1 MAVLSLRPQSSGD
14 NWFYPENMQ
23 NKRRTKRNP
32 KASKPKKT
40 PFADVGAIVGS
51 SVGKMF
57 HLPYAAGVGKWL
69 GSGIGSI
76 FGSGDYTLTGEPPS
90 YNVLTSSKQIPKFST
105 TSATNIICHREYLGD
120 IKGTAAFTNRSFPLN
135 PGIDETFPWLSSIAE
150 SYQEYRFHGLI
161 FEFRPMI
168 TDFVTGGSPGTVVMA
183 TNYNADST
191 VYISKQQMESSEYA
205 VSVKPTLP
213 LIHGIECATK
223 QTILPQRYVRTT
235 LPPSGQDKRLYDTGT
250 FQLATTNNPVD
261 VVLGELWVSYCVEFF
276 KPILPTSVGGSSG
289 SAHSTRTASTSGQ
302 LLGSVPVFTS
312 SNVDGLNIN
321 PNFMS
326 WRAQPGS
333 KWLLTVTQQP
343 GTAAVIVYPTVS
355 TTNCVITGYFNAGTS
370 GVNLTPNA
378 GTNTDEFT
386 AQVCV
391 VATTAIE
398 DTVSVQFTGGVFP
411 TAFVDVILNQV
422 DSSI

>member
-1 MAVLSLRPQSSGD
+1 
-14 NWFYPENMQ
+14 MQ

-57 HLPYAAGVGKWL
+57 NLPYATGVGKWL

-76 FGSGDYTLTGEPPS
+76 FGSGDYTLTGGVPS
-90 YNVLTSSKQIPKFST
+90 YNVLTSSNQIPKFSS
-105 TSATNIICHREYLGD
+105 TSATNIVCHREYLGD
-120 IKGTAAFTNRSFPLN
+120 IKGTAGFTNRSFPLN

-168 TDFVTGGSPGTVVMA
+168 TDFITGGSPGTVVMA
-183 TNYNADST
+183 TNYNADAP
-191 VYISKQQMESSEYA
+191 VYLSKQQMESSEFA

-223 QTILPQRYVRTT
+223 QTILPQRYVRST
-235 LPPSGQDKRLYDTGT
+235 LPPVGQDKRLYDTGT
-250 FQLATTNNPVD
+250 FQLATTSNPVD

-276 KPILPTSVGGSSG
+276 KPILPSSVGGSSA
-289 SAHSTRTASTSGQ
+289 SAHMTRTASGTGQ
-302 LLGSVPVFTS
+302 MLGSIPIYTS
-312 SNVDGLNIN
+312 SNVDGLNVQPTFI
-321 PNFMS
+321 S

-333 KWLLTVTQQP
+333 KWMLTASQQP
-343 GTAAVIVYPTVS
+343 GTAAVIVAPS
-355 TTNCVITGYFNAGTS
+355 ISLSGLQFNPYFNAATVA
-370 GVNLTPNA
+370 VNSTPNN

-386 AQVCV
+386 ISISV
-391 VATTAIE
+391 VSVTAIE
-398 DTVSVQFTGGVFP
+398 DTVTVFFSGGTVP
-411 TAFVDVILNQV
+411 TAIVDVILNQI

>member
-1 MAVLSLRPQSSGD
+1 
-14 NWFYPENMQ
+14 MQ
-23 NKRRTKRNP
+23 NKRRSKRNP
-32 KASKPKKT
+32 KAAKPKKT

-57 HLPYAAGVGKWL
+57 HLPYASGVGKWL

-76 FGSGDYTLTGEPPS
+76 FGSGDYTLTGEVPS

-105 TSATNIICHREYLGD
+105 SSATNIICHREYLGD
-120 IKGTAAFTNRSFPLN
+120 IKGTAGFVNRSFPLN

-223 QTILPQRYVRTT
+223 QTILPQRYVRST
-235 LPPSGQDKRLYDTGT
+235 LPPTGQDKRLYDTGT

-276 KPILPTSVGGSSG
+276 KPILPSSVGGSSG
-289 SAHSTRTASTSGQ
+289 SAHTTRTSSSSGSIFG
-302 LLGSVPVFTS
+302 LVPVYTS
-312 SNVDGLNIN
+312 SNLDGLVLTASSI
-321 PNFMS
+321 S

-333 KWLLTVTQQP
+333 KWLLTVSQQP
-343 GTAAVIVYPTVS
+343 GTAALIVYPSTVL
-355 TTNCVITGYFNAGTS
+355 TNLVLTPYFNAATAAA
-370 GVNLTPNA
+370 NYTPNT
-378 GTNTDEFT
+378 GTNTDEF
-386 AQVCV
+386 CV
-391 VATTAIE
+391 QLCVTCTGAIE
-398 DTVSVQFTGGVFP
+398 DNVTVQLVGGTFP
-411 TAFVDVILNQV
+411 TAFVDVILNQI
-422 DSSI
+422 DSMI